1 VCDTCGCSDDLEAQS
16 KVELIKAASNRLRG
30 DISAEL
36 NGPEAAFSDASIQL
50 LKLHG
55 SYQQEDR
62 DRRKEARVVGR
73 VVEVLAGEGHAAPSP
88 ALTAL
93 LSAV

>member
-1 VCDTCGCSDDLEAQS
+1 
-16 KVELIKAASNRLRG
+16 
-30 DISAEL
+30 
-36 NGPEAAFSDASIQL
+36 
-50 LKLHG
+50 
-55 SYQQEDR
+55 
-62 DRRKEARVVGR
+62 VVGR